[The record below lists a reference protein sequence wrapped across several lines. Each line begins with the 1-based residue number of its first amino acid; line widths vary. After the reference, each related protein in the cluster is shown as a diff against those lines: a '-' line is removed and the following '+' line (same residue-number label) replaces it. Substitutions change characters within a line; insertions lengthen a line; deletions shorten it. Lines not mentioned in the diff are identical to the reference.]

1 MLWYNIEVDK
11 KAVDDLG
18 VAQLVARYLGVVEAA
33 SSSLVTQTKI
43 RRNCTNSYGFF
54 FLFLLMFNIFFGF
67 SFLIR
72 LKVHTKY
79 IQPMYV
85 HVFGKVCTNS
95 IRKTSKSLIN
105 QGFSALASTFCGGRG
120 LNLRPL
126 LIFAMIKFIGYN
138 SK

>member
-1 MLWYNIEVDK
+1 MAITLI
-11 KAVDDLG
+11 
-18 VAQLVARYLGVVEAA
+18 RVETT
-33 SSSLVTQTKI
+33 SSSFDTRWGGRGRKFKSCHSDQKSV
-43 RRNCTNSYGFF
+43 RMHNSCGFF
-54 FLFLLMFNIFFGF
+54 LLILFIFNIFFSFFFF
-67 SFLIR
+67 SH

-79 IQPMYV
+79 IQPRYV

>member
-1 MLWYNIEVDK
+1 MRNSAEFSCTKAPKNTHYNVNYCLHR
-11 KAVDDLG
+11 V
-18 VAQLVARYLGVVEAA
+18 GVVEAA

-54 FLFLLMFNIFFGF
+54 FLFLLMFNIFLSF

-79 IQPMYV
+79 IQPRYV

-95 IRKTSKSLIN
+95 TRKTSKSLIN
-105 QGFSALASTFCGGRG
+105 QGFSALASTFCSGRG

-126 LIFAMIKFIGYN
+126 LIFAMIQFIRY
-138 SK
+138 

>member
-1 MLWYNIEVDK
+1 M
-11 KAVDDLG
+11 
-18 VAQLVARYLGVVEAA
+18 AQLVARYLGVVEAA

-54 FLFLLMFNIFFGF
+54 FLFLLIFNIFLSFFFF
-67 SFLIR
+67 SH

-79 IQPMYV
+79 IQPRYV
-85 HVFGKVCTNS
+85 HVVGKVCTNS

-105 QGFSALASTFCGGRG
+105 QGFSALASTFCSGRG